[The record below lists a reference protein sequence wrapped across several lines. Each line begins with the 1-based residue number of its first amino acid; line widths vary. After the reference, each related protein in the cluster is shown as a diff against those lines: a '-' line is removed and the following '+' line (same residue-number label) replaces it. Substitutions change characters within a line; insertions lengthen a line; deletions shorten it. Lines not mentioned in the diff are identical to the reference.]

1 MTCCQTTYKPFANV
15 SQTIL
20 PWSGNRPTVTV
31 SYLVDGVW
39 VAMGVQTVINIF
51 NGGDPNAPADVPVVV
66 VDHGGPATGVV
77 KMVQ

>member
-20 PWSGNRPTVTV
+20 PWSGNRPTVSV
-31 SYLVDGVW
+31 SYLVDGIW
-39 VAMGVQTVINIF
+39 MAMGVQTVITF
-51 NGGDPNAPADVPVVV
+51 VGGEGPETTTDPAIVI
-66 VDHGGPATGVV
+66 DHGGPATGVV